1 MEERLKKM
9 GSAPE
14 GFLVQEM
21 VKGGVELLLGVTQD
35 PTFGAVVACGFGGT
49 LTQLVK
55 DVSVKLTPLTQRDV
69 DELIESLKLY
79 PILTG
84 YRDGVQYD
92 TKSVKDVI
100 ARIGALVE
108 EVPQILEM
116 DIR

>member
-1 MEERLKKM
+1 
-9 GSAPE
+9 
-14 GFLVQEM
+14 
-21 VKGGVELLLGVTQD
+21 
-35 PTFGAVVACGFGGT
+35 VALYTACE
-49 LTQLVK
+49 

-84 YRDGVQYD
+84 YRGGVQYD

-116 DIR
+116 DINPLIVLPQGVKAVDVRIKLGKEAKYVPLGAKSAL